1 MSGNK
6 VIKNAKWIIICKVF
20 QAVLGVVISSLTA
33 RYLGDSSFGVINYAA
48 SIVTFV
54 VPIMQLGFTNVLV
67 QETINNP
74 DEEGK
79 IYGTVILLSFINSL
93 VCILGIVGIVSL
105 INAGEKE
112 KIMVCG
118 LYGLMLIPQALEMIQ
133 YWFQAKYISK
143 YTSVIALIA
152 YAIITCYK
160 IFLLATKKTVYW
172 FSVSHALDY
181 LIIAI
186 VLLILYKRLGGQK
199 LSFSLR
205 VARRIFARSKHYIVS
220 GLMVTIFAQTDKI
233 MINLMMD
240 DAATGWYS
248 AAVSCAGITS
258 FLFVAIIDAVRP
270 WVFEQLKVGE
280 REFEKSV
287 VLLYSIII
295 YLALAQS
302 VFMTLFAK
310 LIILILYGNQFLN
323 SINALKIIVWYTTFS
338 YMGAV
343 RNVWILAQNKQKFL
357 WVINLSGAIF
367 NIILNFTFIPLWGI
381 NGAAVA
387 SLLTQIFTNFLIGFI
402 IQPIRSNNK
411 LMLKAL
417 NPLVLIRAIKGL
429 KRSNNQNI

>member
-186 VLLILYKRLGGQK
+186 VLLILYKRFGGQK

-310 LIILILYGNQFLN
+310 LIVLILYGNQFLH

-411 LMLKAL
+411 LMIKAL

-429 KRSNNQNI
+429 KHSNNQNI